1 MKKFLN
7 KVKSNALTIKKE
19 LKQDINEYSVKLA
32 FIRCMGTIF
41 KILRMNSISTVFLT
55 KKNSIVMSYL
65 EMKYGQIFLK
75 YKDNKNSPKLENTI
89 VRELPIWVCWFD
101 GIEKAPPLVQRC
113 IDSIYEHANGHPVN
127 FITWDTIDDYIE
139 IPFYIKKKVL
149 KKEMSYAHYSDIIR
163 VFLLEKYGGIWLDA
177 TIYCIKD
184 IPDEYFRYQ
193 FFSCKSNLPTP
204 GCVSNNRWTTF
215 CLGGYKENVLFQCL
229 KTFYLEYWKREKHAI
244 DYLFFDDA
252 IELAYKLLPEVRKEI
267 ELVPQNNIK
276 RDELILRF
284 ADVWNEKSVSDLLR
298 SGTIIFKL
306 GYREANFLH
315 KYNNENKLTVYGA
328 FIEKLF

>member
-1 MKKFLN
+1 MKKIFN
-7 KVKSNALTIKKE
+7 KVKKNALIIKNE
-19 LKQDINEYSVKLA
+19 LKQDINEYSAKLA
-32 FIRCMGTIF
+32 FIRCMATIF
-41 KILRMNSISTVFLT
+41 KILRINSISTVFLN
-55 KKNSIVMSYL
+55 KKNRMVLSYL
-65 EMKYGQIFLK
+65 EKEYGQIFLK
-75 YKDNKNSPKLENTI
+75 YKNEKKTLIFKNTI
-89 VRELPIWVCWFD
+89 ISELPIWICWFD

-113 IDSIYEHANGHPVN
+113 INSIYEHANGHPVN
-127 FITWDTIDDYIE
+127 FITWDTVFNYIE
-139 IPFYIKKKVL
+139 IPFYIKEKVL

-163 VFLLEKYGGIWLDA
+163 IFLLEKYGGIWLDA

-284 ADVWNEKSVSDLLR
+284 ADVWNEESVSDLLR